1 MDSPTGC
8 LLITHLPVKAE
19 LARRPELAGRPVIVA
34 GGDARLRVVMDMS
47 PEAQAAGVR
56 DEQPLAEALS
66 HCADAVAL
74 PADHRYLN
82 EVNDAMLAA
91 LLGVADRVE
100 PAGWGRFYLDLTGLA
115 PMYGG
120 D

>member
-1 MDSPTGC
+1 MDLHIGC

-19 LARRPELAGRPVIVA
+19 LARRPELTGRPVIVA
-34 GGDARLRVVMDMS
+34 DGDVRRRVVTDAA
-47 PEAQAAGVR
+47 PEALAAGVR
-56 DEQPLAEALS
+56 AGQPLTEALS
-66 HCADAVAL
+66 GWANAVAL
-74 PADHRYLN
+74 LAADGYLG

-100 PAGWGRFYLDLTGLA
+100 PAGLGRFYLDLAGLA